1 MKKIEISKIFEKDKK
16 KALRKKIRKIFKKEN
31 IVKIIIIF
39 ATLALVLTSILPYL
53 FL

>member
-1 MKKIEISKIFEKDKK
+1 MKKLENLFKKDKK
-16 KALRKKIRKIFKKEN
+16 KALKKKIRKLFKKESV
-31 IVKIIIIF
+31 IKLIIII